1 MLTPKMLAKLIP
13 EHVEDTYTVLKEDQ
27 RGMLYHRRQRSG
39 TKFED
44 DTPLEIVLDFLKD
57 AGAASRYDLQA
68 FLDRLQASIAEQAEQ
83 MYQDAVNQMV
93 QLHQGVT
100 GLDDGTGDSRV
111 DWLDAKL
118 NDIRDLLVNVVPVI
132 RRSQAQARSLSHA
145 QSLLER
151 HRDRMVTAIQQLE
164 QEAPEGIEA
173 IMDGVHTVAGGI
185 LESCDVV
192 GTELLPMIW

>member
-13 EHVEDTYTVLKEDQ
+13 EQIEDTYTVLKED
-27 RGMLYHRRQRSG
+27 RKGMLYHRRQRAG

-44 DTPLEIVLDFLKD
+44 DTPLEIVLDFLKE
-57 AGAASRYDLQA
+57 AGTGSRYDLQS
-68 FLDRLQASIAEQAEQ
+68 FLDRLQSSIAAQAEQ
-83 MYQDAVNQMV
+83 MYEDSVNKLV
-93 QLHQGVT
+93 ELHQSST
-100 GLDDGTGDSRV
+100 SLDDGTSDDRV

-118 NDIRDLLVNVVPVI
+118 NDVKELLINVVPVI

-151 HRDRMVTAIQQLE
+151 HRERMITAIQQLE
-164 QEAPEGIEA
+164 SEAPEGIES
-173 IMDGVHTVAGGI
+173 IMDNVHTVAGGI

-192 GTELLPMIW
+192 GTELLPIVW